1 MKDAEGV
8 RQEIG
13 VGVGVVSDEVVVKR
27 TVSVGSF
34 DGLGMGYAW
43 V

>member
-8 RQEIG
+8 RQEI
-13 VGVGVVSDEVVVKR
+13 GVGVVSDEVVVKR
-27 TVSVGSF
+27 TVSEGSF